1 MMVAAVEHC
10 SGLILGQV
18 QVGSKTNDIPAV
30 RQLSQDLDLKGR
42 VVALDAVL
50 NASRR

>member
-1 MMVAAVEHC
+1 
-10 SGLILGQV
+10 
-18 QVGSKTNDIPAV
+18 V
-30 RQLSQDLDLKGR
+30 RQLPQDLDLKGR